1 MTKEEKLQI
10 LSEGMEI
17 NERLSSLADSIG
29 DDMEVHNMVMAV
41 LKPSMDKLM
50 DKMVKRMTNSMP
62 ALSSILKDLSK

>member
-17 NERLSSLADSIG
+17 NERLSSLMDSIG
-29 DDMEVHNMVMAV
+29 DDMEVRDMAMAV
-41 LKPSMDKLM
+41 LKPSMNKLTN
-50 DKMVKRMTNSMP
+50 KMVKSMTDRMP

>member
-17 NERLSSLADSIG
+17 NERLSSLMDSIG
-29 DDMEVHNMVMAV
+29 DDMEVHDMVMAV
-41 LKPSMDKLM
+41 LKPSMNKLTN
-50 DKMVKRMTNSMP
+50 KTVKGMTNRMP